1 VVSVSGVEHAEERKM
16 NNIMIYGIPP
26 WASLSTLRQQDPFA
40 SSFSGMTF
48 VFSTEIQYSFL
59 AMCSN

>member
-1 VVSVSGVEHAEERKM
+1 M

-26 WASLSTLRQQDPFA
+26 WLSLSTLRQQDPFA